1 MKKII
6 IMALMAVAILP
17 THAENTITVEGLTN
31 SEKKEKNDTV
41 RIR

>member
-17 THAENTITVEGLTN
+17 TYAESTVTTIKADGLTN
-31 SEKKEKNDTV
+31 
-41 RIR
+41 